1 MFYLVDDIEKAK
13 RDITQG
19 MTELTIEE
27 LAGHIEYEKLCKP
40 IILVKNDFHSI
51 LDYNKAMEK
60 IEKLTTGKD
69 VLVIDKGRYEI
80 KNIKKVV
87 IMEKRK

>member
-13 RDITQG
+13 MEISHDII
-19 MTELTIEE
+19 ELTIEE

-40 IILVKNDFHSI
+40 IILVKNDFHTV

-80 KNIKKVV
+80 KNIKKIV
-87 IMEKRK
+87 IMERRC